1 MPYSTAAGDIWSLGI
16 ILTNMICGRQPWQ
29 RATSIDETFYR
40 FLTEKESLLEE
51 LAISHDAAVLLTK
64 IFTFGSA
71 NRISLADL
79 RKEIL
84 EIKTFFLTPEE
95 KAAAKPAVREVLES
109 YSPRIPAAEPA
120 AEVEDKATPTPE
132 VLPKVHEEAEG

>member
-84 EIKTFFLTPEE
+84 EKVV
-95 KAAAKPAVREVLES
+95 KKV
-109 YSPRIPAAEPA
+109 IPANLLDDRTVYHVSSLSNARENA
-120 AEVEDKATPTPE
+120 AC
-132 VLPKVHEEAEG
+132 